1 MDFRKTNTAAPRDFF
16 AIEAAGLNWLKDA
29 DGARVVGVHSY
40 SDTHIALERLTQAS
54 PTRAHAREFGALLA
68 ATHDAGAD
76 SFGILPPHDPPFR
89 GAYIGSQAMP
99 SRQNQDW
106 GQFFAKDRLWHF
118 AQKAHEVGG
127 LTSAGL
133 ARVEKV
139 CERLGDGD
147 FDDGAPP
154 ARIHGDLWSGNV
166 CWTPE
171 AVLIDP
177 AAHGGHRI
185 TDLAMLA
192 LFGAPY
198 LDEIF
203 AAYEAASDQLPSE
216 WRDLVGLH
224 QLHPLLVHAVTHSSA
239 YGAEAAQTAGRYA

>member
-1 MDFRKTNTAAPRDFF
+1 MDFRKTNPAAPRDFF
-16 AIEAAGLNWLKDA
+16 AIEAAGLEWLKDA
-29 DGARVVGVHSY
+29 DGARVVDVQSH
-40 SDTHIALERLTQAS
+40 SDTHIALDRLHQAS

-76 SFGILPPHDPPFR
+76 QFGTLPPYDPPFR
-89 GAYIGSQAMP
+89 SAYIGSQAMP
-99 SRQNQDW
+99 SQPSDSW
-106 GQFFAKDRLWHF
+106 GSFFAKDRVRHF
-118 AQKAHEVGG
+118 ARKAHEIGG

-139 CERLGDGD
+139 CERLRDGD

-203 AAYEAASDQLPSE
+203 AGYESASSQLPHG
-216 WRDLVGLH
+216 WRDLIGLH

-239 YGAEAAQTAGRYA
+239 YGAEAAQIAGRYT